1 MGSTVSALRARDSEP
16 GGISMAE
23 SAIGAV
29 VAVTRF
35 TCIRLHVDGLR
46 RMPFKGRNLMNS
58 HYLLKHFA
66 MKLLIS
72 VAF

>member
-29 VAVTRF
+29 AVTRF
-35 TCIRLHVDGLR
+35 TCIRLHVDGLG
-46 RMPFKGRNLMNS
+46 RMPFKGQNLMNS